1 MKVNINE
8 NAKSSAS
15 QTERIL
21 EHMMAGRPITPME
34 ALNLYHSERLAARIA
49 DIKKRGYIVYTEMV
63 KDSRTGKRYA
73 QYSM

>member
-1 MKVNINE
+1 M
-8 NAKSSAS
+8 
-15 QTERIL
+15 IL
-21 EHMMAGRPITPME
+21 NHLMSGRSISPME
-34 ALNLYHSERLAARIA
+34 ALNLYRSERLAARIA

>member
-1 MKVNINE
+1 MANINP

-15 QTERIL
+15 QTEMIL

-34 ALNLYHSERLAARIA
+34 ALNLYHSERLAARIS

-63 KDSRTGKRYA
+63 KDSKTGKRYA
-73 QYSM
+73 QYSR